1 MPEYESKTIKYGVDG
16 GVNWKT
22 ITFENGM
29 YSYTDLDE
37 FIHEYKKK
45 KKKKSILQLIKLM
58 AST

>member
-1 MPEYESKTIKYGVDG
+1 
-16 GVNWKT
+16 
-22 ITFENGM
+22 M

-45 KKKKSILQLIKLM
+45 KKKKKKEKKKKSILQLIKLM